1 MLLARPA
8 LAQDRSVALID
19 ADGELAHA
27 VSLALSPWG
36 VTARLTHEPSPGVD
50 LPMAAHR
57 AAALC
62 QQLAVSVVVWVSVTE
77 QGSLLWIYD
86 AETNEVITRELPE
99 RPPFSSPAAASVAL
113 SLKALL
119 RTTTVAPPVE
129 RQGQGQGPPPVVP
142 LPATDRAIGNRHK
155 LTLEASGNVRFFAAS
170 STLLYGRIGG
180 LWWFRPGSTRLGA
193 GLFFGSS
200 TGVSIETADFSG
212 SYRELSLSAALT
224 GQLVGNRFFRSS
236 LFGGFT
242 AHFSELFG
250 VSNAVGQA
258 AESKRIVP
266 SVDAGGDFA
275 FLLGGGLHLGL
286 GVKASYLPRPQ
297 RYLVQGEAV
306 LSLWPVATEFG
317 VKFGIDLL

>member
-8 LAQDRSVALID
+8 RAQDRSLALID

-27 VSLALSPWG
+27 ISLALSPWG
-36 VTARLTHEPSPGVD
+36 VTARLTHEPSPGID

-57 AAALC
+57 AAELC
-62 QQLAVSVVVWVSVTE
+62 QRLAVGVVVWVSVTE

-86 AETNEVITRELPE
+86 VETNEVITRELPE

-129 RQGQGQGPPPVVP
+129 RVGAPPVVVP
-142 LPATDRAIGNRHK
+142 LPATDRALGSRHK
-155 LTLEASGNVRFFAAS
+155 LTLEASGNVRFFAPGS
-170 STLLYGRIGG
+170 RLVYGRIGG
-180 LWWFRPGSTRLGA
+180 LWWFRPGHTRLGA

-200 TGVSIETADFSG
+200 AGVAIETADFSG

-224 GQLVGNRFFRSS
+224 GQLVENRFLRSS